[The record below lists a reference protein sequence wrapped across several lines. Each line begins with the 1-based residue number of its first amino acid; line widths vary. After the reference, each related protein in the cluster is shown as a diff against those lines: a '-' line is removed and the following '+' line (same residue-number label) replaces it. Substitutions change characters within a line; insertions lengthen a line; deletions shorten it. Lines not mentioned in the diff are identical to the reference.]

1 MTTPASRRVALGA
14 SPLGRR
20 TRGSDVIRSGV
31 LALLLA
37 CVAVSRAPTVAAE
50 SYNVTEVKEIQGES
64 NNDLF
69 GRAAA
74 ISRDGSRVAFGSY
87 WHDGGGKTNN
97 GRVVVYEKSGG
108 GWSQLDEIEG
118 DNTED
123 VMNQVALSQDGTRM
137 VVGVPGAN
145 TVRVYEESNGAYGL
159 IESFIGDTN
168 DVMGGKVAISD
179 DGTIVA
185 AFSPMRNDWRG
196 NVRVWEETN
205 SGWTLVQKLSGD
217 PGHTNEG
224 FGGGLALSADGG
236 RLVVGAAGN
245 DAAGEHGGAVGVY
258 ERDGVT
264 GSYEQLGTNI
274 TTNAGESFG
283 SWVSMSA
290 DGNRI
295 AVGAPRINGGYVRV
309 YDLSSGDWVKVEEIS
324 GTYRLGE
331 SVSLSS
337 NGTRLVVGDKY
348 YISRDGEQFRG
359 AVYVFQEFTNGWSQ
373 IGSTLIGDV
382 VGEVFGLAVSIS
394 GDGTVIVAGGDGSA
408 HEHYSDSRSQIP
420 GVGRVYEVTPSPCNL
435 APPTNGALGSGCGGS
450 TLQSGQTCQPTCDSG
465 YDLSGE
471 TSCFAGTLTSATCS
485 AKSCVATTDPTDDGS
500 DGAFYCINDGTIGGT
515 TGSCTCTNCAAGY
528 GGDSCQTAQDCV
540 ATTDPTDDGSDGAFY
555 CINNG
560 TIGGATGSCTCTNC
574 AAGYGGDSCQTA
586 QDCVAT
592 TDPTD
597 DGSTGSL
604 YCPAGNIIGGA
615 TGSCTCDPA
624 PCAFPGPPTNGAA
637 GTCVNATLASG
648 TTCAPACDDGFR
660 LVGVTSCSSGTLTR
674 ATCDPIA
681 EANATDSSLPTAP
694 AASPPPPP
702 DSPPRSLIFDY
713 EESGASARGTLLAV
727 VLAILAAAIAP
738 TP

>member
-14 SPLGRR
+14 SPLGRQ
-20 TRGSDVIRSGV
+20 TRRSGVIRSGV

-50 SYNVTEVKEIQGES
+50 SYDVTEVKEIQGES

-69 GRAAA
+69 GRQAA
-74 ISRDGSRVAFGSY
+74 ISRDGSRVAFGSL
-87 WHDGGGKTNN
+87 WHDGGGKTDN

-108 GWSQLDEIEG
+108 GWSQFDEIEG
-118 DNTED
+118 DNSND
-123 VMNQVALSQDGTRM
+123 GLCQVAFSQDGTRM
-137 VVGVPGAN
+137 VVGVTGAN

-159 IESFIGDTN
+159 IASFTGDT
-168 DVMGGKVAISD
+168 DDRLGVKVAISD

-185 AFSPMRNDWRG
+185 ASSSMHNDWRG
-196 NVRVWEETN
+196 NVRVWEETSN
-205 SGWTLVQKLSGD
+205 GWTLVQKLSGD
-217 PGHTNEG
+217 PGQTNEG
-224 FGGGLALSADGG
+224 FGGGLAFSSDGG

-245 DAAGEHGGAVGVY
+245 DAAGENGGAVGVY

-274 TTNAGESFG
+274 TTNAQESFG
-283 SWVSMSA
+283 QSVSISA

-295 AVGAPRINGGYVRV
+295 AVGAPRISGGYVRV
-309 YDLSSGDWVKVEEIS
+309 YDLSSGDWVKVEEIRGS
-324 GTYRLGE
+324 SLNTPKLGG

-337 NGTRLVVGDKY
+337 NGTRLVASDEWN
-348 YISRDGEQFRG
+348 SNLRG
-359 AVYVFQEFTNGWSQ
+359 SVYVFQEFTNGWSQ
-373 IGSTLIGDV
+373 IGSTLVGDV
-382 VGEVFGLAVSIS
+382 DGECFGNEVSIS
-394 GDGTVIVAGGDGSA
+394 GDGTAIAAGGDGSQ
-408 HEHYSDSRSQIP
+408 HPHRTESGLQIP

-450 TLQSGQTCQPTCDSG
+450 TLQSGQTCQPTCDLG

-485 AKSCVATTDPTDDGS
+485 AKACVASTDPNDDGS
-500 DGAFYCINDGTIGGT
+500 TGEFYCIHNGTIGGT
-515 TGSCTCTNCAAGY
+515 TGSCTCTDCDAGY
-528 GGDSCQTAQDCV
+528 GGDSCQTAQDCT
-540 ATTDPTDDGSDGAFY
+540 ATTDP
-555 CINNG
+555 N
-560 TIGGATGSCTCTNC
+560 
-574 AAGYGGDSCQTA
+574 
-586 QDCVAT
+586 
-592 TDPTD
+592 D

-604 YCPAGNIIGGA
+604 YCPAGNVIGGT
-615 TGSCTCDPA
+615 TGSCTCSPA

-648 TTCAPACDDGFR
+648 TTCAPSCDDGFR

-702 DSPPRSLIFDY
+702 DSPPRALIFDY

-727 VLAILAAAIAP
+727 VLAILAGAIAP